1 MADGT
6 MQVVAWM
13 DDGQQAANGT
23 DGPAFRVV
31 TDKTRES
38 MPKAAVAPYND
49 ALVREADA
57 LAAIK
62 ALQDRIDTLNSSL
75 ECEKRMRKDAE
86 EDAERWR
93 TFADALD
100 HKKATARFGT
110 DSKFYAYSRSL
121 AADLDASIGRENK

>member
-1 MADGT
+1 
-6 MQVVAWM
+6 VAWM

-62 ALQDRIDTLNSSL
+62 AARVQ
-75 ECEKRMRKDAE
+75 
-86 EDAERWR
+86 
-93 TFADALD
+93 ALA
-100 HKKATARFGT
+100 H
-110 DSKFYAYSRSL
+110 
-121 AADLDASIGRENK
+121 AADLYGVGDVAAPVGNSTWGEAHQQGWIDGTQAYRDAIRRLDAGRGES